1 VDESDSTR
9 MARHVLL
16 RAYVARWQVAMN
28 AGALVLIV
36 LLVLLFFGGFPS
48 WGFHSYGW
56 GPSGGIGTVLLILL
70 LVLLLR

>member
-1 VDESDSTR
+1 
-9 MARHVLL
+9 
-16 RAYVARWQVAMN
+16 MN